1 MSPTLRL
8 RAEAIRIIEMV
19 MARNVDA
26 LFDAGSRLDQAC
38 ENCHLEYW
46 YPGDKKAVLEDERK
60 RATMPSAR

>member
-19 MARNVDA
+19 MARNVDG

-38 ENCHLEYW
+38 ENCHLHYW
-46 YPGDKKAVLEDERK
+46 YPNDQ
-60 RATMPSAR
+60 RAQEAAKQDGLVID